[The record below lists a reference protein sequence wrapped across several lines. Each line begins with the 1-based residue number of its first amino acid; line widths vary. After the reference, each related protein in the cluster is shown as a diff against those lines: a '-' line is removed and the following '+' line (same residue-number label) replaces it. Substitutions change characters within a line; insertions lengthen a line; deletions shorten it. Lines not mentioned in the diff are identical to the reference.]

1 MNNQPQTANNKQQ
14 TREPMAS
21 APFFSIIVPV
31 YNVAPYLRE
40 CLDAVLA
47 QAFGDWECLCVDDGS
62 TDESGEI
69 LDEYAKRDARFWVV
83 HQRNWGLSAARNR
96 GIDCALARAQGHYL
110 TFIDADDWVAPNYL
124 AAFYEGCQL
133 QNGCCAVGVQR
144 VYAHEK
150 TSFDIQAVSWKAI
163 TLHAFWSSG
172 CLPMTA
178 WAKAF
183 PIKCFAHCRFPKG
196 RYHED
201 EATTHRLL
209 FQYPTV
215 ATTSA
220 TLYFYRQRTS
230 GIMGKASTV
239 RALDLIAAH
248 EEQVAFFVAQG
259 YEDLADAVRCRLV
272 YEYADAGWRLG
283 ERGYLQ
289 RLRNLVMAHSQL
301 TPFSRVN
308 HLTLWLTAYVHY
320 PFCRCC
326 DILRRRGLVGAVKQ
340 FCCRFKRG

>member
-1 MNNQPQTANNKQQ
+1 MQ
-14 TREPMAS
+14 
-21 APFFSIIVPV
+21 PFFFIIIPV

-40 CLDAVLA
+40 CLDSVLA
-47 QAFGDWECLCVDDGS
+47 QTFGDWECLCVDDGS
-62 TDESGEI
+62 TDGSGEI
-69 LDEYAKRDARFWVV
+69 LDEYAKKDARFRVV
-83 HQRNWGLSAARNR
+83 HQRNRGLSAARNR

-124 AAFYEGCQL
+124 AALYEGCQL

-150 TSFDIQAVSWKAI
+150 TSFDIQAVSWKVI
-163 TLHAFWSSG
+163 TPHAFWSSG

-215 ATTSA
+215 ATTRA
-220 TLYFYRQRTS
+220 LLYFYRQRTS

-259 YEDLADAVRCRLV
+259 YEDLADAVRYRLV

-283 ERGYLQ
+283 ERGCLQ
-289 RLRNLVMAHSQL
+289 RLRDLVMAHPQL

-320 PFCRCC
+320 PFCRVC
-326 DILRRRGLVGAVKQ
+326 DILRRRGLLGAVKL